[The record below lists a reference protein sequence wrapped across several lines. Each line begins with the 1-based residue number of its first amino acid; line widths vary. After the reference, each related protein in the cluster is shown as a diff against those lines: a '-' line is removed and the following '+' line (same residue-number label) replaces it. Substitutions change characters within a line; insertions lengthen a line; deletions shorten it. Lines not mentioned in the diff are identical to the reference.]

1 MLKRSQPVVL
11 IWAPCWCGQGGGH
24 GHESGGPP
32 AAAAAQE
39 SSAEHGG
46 GWKQRWDGCECHR
59 PRHVWSV
66 NTHRDVSLW
75 FCHTRNTIIKKFFP
89 FVAALQFEPASA
101 WVELHGDGIQPPTS
115 ELFTVQRVL
124 LRVLQCTTH
133 SYTFSFFLAATFKYS
148 YIYYKWC
155 HIYMF
160 TYALIRSLTVS
171 EELN

>member
-75 FCHTRNTIIKKFFP
+75 FCHTRNIIIKSSFLSWQP
-89 FVAALQFEPASA
+89 FSLSLPLPEWSFTEMESNLRPVSYLQY
-101 WVELHGDGIQPPTS
+101 S
-115 ELFTVQRVL
+115 EYSSEYYSVL
-124 LRVLQCTTH
+124 LTRIL
-133 SYTFSFFLAATFKYS
+133 SPFFFLAATFQYS
-148 YIYYKWC
+148 LFI
-155 HIYMF
+155 
-160 TYALIRSLTVS
+160 VS
-171 EELN
+171 DVIFICLHMR